1 VVAAPGPL
9 TRRALLGA
17 GAAGA
22 FAAAGCGE
30 RDPQPPQGGDAGVL
44 AGLLAVERELVRAW
58 AAVAAVRGAAGAT
71 GRAVLAHEHA
81 HAARL
86 EQELLAARGA
96 SAAAP
101 APAALRDAART
112 VAAAAHSGNGAGAL
126 RAALV
131 LERHA
136 AEAYLAALPLLRSP
150 GRRAL
155 AMALYASEA
164 QHGSTVL
171 AALGRD
177 PLPDA
182 FAGTL
187 PA

>member
-22 FAAAGCGE
+22 LAAAGCGE
-30 RDPQPPQGGDAGVL
+30 RSPQPPLGGDAGVL
-44 AGLLAVERELVRAW
+44 AGLLTVERSLVGAW
-58 AAVAAVRGAAGAT
+58 AAVAGLHGAAGAT
-71 GRAVLAHEHA
+71 GRAVLAHERA

-86 EQELLAARGA
+86 ERELRGA
-96 SAAAP
+96 GAATPPA
-101 APAALRDAART
+101 APAALGEAADA
-112 VAAAAHSGNGAGAL
+112 VAAAARAGDGKGAL
-126 RAALV
+126 RATLL
-131 LERHA
+131 LERRA
-136 AEAYLAALPLLRSP
+136 GESYLAALALLRSP
-150 GRRAL
+150 DRRAL

-164 QHGSTVL
+164 QHGSVVL

-182 FAGTL
+182 FAGAL

>member
-22 FAAAGCGE
+22 LAAAGCGE

-86 EQELLAARGA
+86 EQELRAARGA
-96 SAAAP
+96 PAP
-101 APAALRDAART
+101 APAALRDAARA
-112 VAAAAHSGNGAGAL
+112 VAAAAHSGNGVGAL

-182 FAGTL
+182 FAGAL